1 MFKTQIFIVLS
12 VQKTQIFIVLSVQ
25 SLQKIKQ
32 KPK

>member
-25 SLQKIKQ
+25 SLQKIKK